1 MAVHILKFTEVNLI
15 TTELLTGTAVLIWN
29 TWLSATPENFR
40 ISGLVGTNVL
50 YLVPVLLELPQSP
63 FFSTFG
69 GTIRSHR
76 HSLTSYRTCSTGSVP
91 AVPVSRFCTEST

>member
-1 MAVHILKFTEVNLI
+1 MSVAHAVWGADCIIGYTGHDSGQHHRHGRHGHYPQFGSAAADRHANGMANGL
-15 TTELLTGTAVLIWN
+15 AN

-69 GTIRSHR
+69 GTIR
-76 HSLTSYRTCSTGSVP
+76 
-91 AVPVSRFCTEST
+91 